1 MLIEQPTTPIAGK
14 ASLNSRL
21 WQSLLSWLIEQRQRQ
36 PLNGIILTVDLHQ
49 MMTANKAQRETYVA
63 DIHQRLQEIRLSLHS
78 QVPLYVVFTKM
89 DLLYGFEAMYQSLDK
104 AEREAVLGVT
114 FSLNAADPD
123 VWRTELKQ
131 FWQQWV
137 AQLNGAMPDMMLN
150 SVDAGQR
157 SQLFSFTRQMQGL
170 HDYVVQLLEGILYR
184 GEHAQPLLRGVYLTS
199 AQQRG
204 QMDDIFTQ
212 SAAVQYHLAPQAF
225 PTWPVSDTTPYLPKR
240 CLTRCYWPN
249 PIWPERTVSGCKN
262 EKANVH
268 FLGGG
273 CPGRADLMGL
283 LALLS
288 PA

>member
-123 VWRTELKQ
+123 VADGVETVL
-131 FWQQWV
+131 
-137 AQLNGAMPDMMLN
+137 AAM
-150 SVDAGQR
+150 
-157 SQLFSFTRQMQGL
+157 
-170 HDYVVQLLEGILYR
+170 
-184 GEHAQPLLRGVYLTS
+184 
-199 AQQRG
+199 
-204 QMDDIFTQ
+204 
-212 SAAVQYHLAPQAF
+212 
-225 PTWPVSDTTPYLPKR
+225 
-240 CLTRCYWPN
+240 
-249 PIWPERTVSGCKN
+249 
-262 EKANVH
+262 
-268 FLGGG
+268 
-273 CPGRADLMGL
+273 GRNN
-283 LALLS
+283 
-288 PA
+288 

>member
-1 MLIEQPTTPIAGK
+1 M
-14 ASLNSRL
+14 
-21 WQSLLSWLIEQRQRQ
+21 
-36 PLNGIILTVDLHQ
+36 
-49 MMTANKAQRETYVA
+49 
-63 DIHQRLQEIRLSLHS
+63 
-78 QVPLYVVFTKM
+78 
-89 DLLYGFEAMYQSLDK
+89 
-104 AEREAVLGVT
+104 T

-184 GEHAQPLLRGVYLTS
+184 GEHAQPLLRGFISRLPSNAGKWTIS
-199 AQQRG
+199 LPNLPRCNITLRHRPSRPG
-204 QMDDIFTQ
+204 RSRIRRRI
-212 SAAVQYHLAPQAF
+212 
-225 PTWPVSDTTPYLPKR
+225 LPKR

-268 FLGGG
+268 FLGVGALAALTLWG
-273 CPGRADLMGL
+273 YWHYYHQLNYRAGEEVLTQAKPSYRSHRQKAMTVM
-283 LALLS
+283 AICNCRC
-288 PA
+288 